1 MWDDHYF
8 LAFLP
13 LLDSGDGQESGE
25 ERGEDTQ
32 KVRLKFTPA
41 LWHVITCLPTEP
53 KWRPQ

>member
-1 MWDDHYF
+1 MWDHHYF

-13 LLDSGDGQESGE
+13 LLDSGDRQESGE